1 MEDPMTLRNFTKV
14 IAGVL
19 ALAAVSFAAPS
30 QAAQPALDFT
40 GFNHQH
46 IGSNFNIGW
55 QFTVGASAITVSQL
69 GYFDLDLNG
78 LATSH
83 DVAIWT
89 TGGVQVVSGTV
100 GSGVAGTLTG
110 KFRYTTIANTVL
122 SANTTYVISGTT
134 GANQDEFALGLT
146 PLTLTGLT
154 VDPGITLNQSAL
166 DNGTNPGLAFANLTS
181 GANTLFAG
189 ANMIYAAG
197 GGGGGG
203 GGGGVPEP
211 GTVGLLIA
219 SGFSSMGLV
228 FRNRKIRK

>member
-1 MEDPMTLRNFTKV
+1 MTLRNFTKV
-14 IAGVL
+14 IAGVF
-19 ALAAVSFAAPS
+19 ALAAISFAAPS
-30 QAAQPALDFT
+30 QAAQPAIDFT
-40 GFNHQH
+40 GFNHQN

-55 QFTVGASAITVSQL
+55 EFTVGASAITVSQL
-69 GYFDLDLNG
+69 GYFDFNQDG
-78 LATSH
+78 LATTH

-89 TGGVQVVSGTV
+89 TGGSQVISATVASGTG
-100 GSGVAGTLTG
+100 GSLNG

-122 SANTTYVISGTT
+122 TANTTYIISGTSGT
-134 GANQDEFALGLT
+134 VDEFALGST
-146 PLTLTGLT
+146 SGFPVTLTGLT
-154 VDPGITLNQSAL
+154 VDPGISLVQSAL
-166 DNGTNPGLAFANLTS
+166 DNGSNPGLAFANATS
-181 GANTLFAG
+181 SANTLFAG